1 MADATASKPETWTR
15 WVALSMA
22 IMAVMAG
29 VITLYM
35 GKFSGKAVMLQ
46 GKITNQWGYYQA
58 KSIKQHTY
66 EMQRQQLELA
76 TLERGATWTE
86 EIRSNYTAAV
96 AYSKKMLGKYEK
108 EKDEIKADGEKME
121 KQRDDA
127 QARGGKLSLSLI
139 FAQIAIMLSSV
150 TLITKKKPLWFCGMA
165 LMLVSLWYVG
175 VAFGVL

>member
-76 TLERGATWTE
+76 TLERGE
-86 EIRSNYTAAV
+86 R
-96 AYSKKMLGKYEK
+96 LG
-108 EKDEIKADGEKME
+108 I
-121 KQRDDA
+121 
-127 QARGGKLSLSLI
+127 
-139 FAQIAIMLSSV
+139 SV
-150 TLITKKKPLWFCGMA
+150 FCAGDQDW
-165 LMLVSLWYVG
+165 V
-175 VAFGVL
+175 

>member
-76 TLERGATWTE
+76 TLERGATWTDA
-86 EIRSNYTAAV
+86 IHSNYTAAI
-96 AYSKKMLGKYEK
+96 ANTKKMLGKYEK
-108 EKDEIKADGEKME
+108 EKDEIKTEAEGME

-127 QARGGKLSLSLI
+127 QGRGGKLSLSLI